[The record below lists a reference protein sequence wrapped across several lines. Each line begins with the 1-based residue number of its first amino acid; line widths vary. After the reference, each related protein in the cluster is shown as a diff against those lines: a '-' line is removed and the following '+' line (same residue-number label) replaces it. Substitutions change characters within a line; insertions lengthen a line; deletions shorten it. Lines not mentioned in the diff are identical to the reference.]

1 MTTATASAPTVTR
14 TGIPTGTWT
23 VDPVHS
29 KVGFA
34 VKHMGVATVRGEF
47 REFEGTLEI
56 GEDLGSARA
65 HGTVKAAS
73 VDTNQEQRDEHLRSA
88 DFFDAE
94 NHPELRFESKRI
106 EALDDE
112 TLRIVGELTMNG
124 VTRELELRAEIIGA
138 GRGAADEE
146 RVGLEVT
153 GQLSRRDYGIRFNA
167 ALGSGNAVVADKVRL
182 ELDIAAVKQ
191 D

>member
-1 MTTATASAPTVTR
+1 MATATAPAPTITR
-14 TGIPTGTWT
+14 TGIPTGTWS

-56 GEDLGSARA
+56 GDDLESARA

-88 DFFDAE
+88 DFFDAK

-124 VTRELELRAEIIGA
+124 VTRELELHAEIIGA

>member
-1 MTTATASAPTVTR
+1 MANTIEQPTV
-14 TGIPTGTWT
+14 GTKTIWT
-23 VDPVHS
+23 LDPSHS
-29 KVGFA
+29 QVTFSA
-34 VKHMGVATVRGEF
+34 KHMMVTTVRGTF
-47 REFEGTLEI
+47 
-56 GEDLGSARA
+56 GEVTGKVDLDE
-65 HGTVKAAS
+65 K
-73 VDTNQEQRDEHLRSA
+73 DFTNSQVEATIDIAGLTSRDEKRDAHLRSA

-191 D
+191 G